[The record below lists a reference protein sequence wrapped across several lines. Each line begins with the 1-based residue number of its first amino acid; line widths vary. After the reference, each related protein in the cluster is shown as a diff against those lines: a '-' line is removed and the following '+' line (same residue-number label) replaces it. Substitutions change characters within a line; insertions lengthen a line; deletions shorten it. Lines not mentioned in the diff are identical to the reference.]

1 LQEDLEAAIAKKQKP
16 TSQKSAEED
25 DSEDKEEKV
34 FEMFDRMVTRLE
46 AQKPAA
52 FLSTAPDATTGIV
65 FNVEGES
72 AYATYES
79 EHGVHA
85 FLEGKAVHNILVD
98 TSEISFK
105 DYKPPSSL
113 ERRGSI
119 TPASHGESRRR
130 VYHRTDSYIEDRM
143 LDDRRDW
150 PSNSAEAIP
159 SMLKDFIEIM
169 HERTAESLIVE

>member
-1 LQEDLEAAIAKKQKP
+1 MAYYTANIPPELKEDLDAAIAKKQKP
-16 TSQKSAEED
+16 ASQKSEEEEEEEED
-25 DSEDKEEKV
+25 EEDKEEKV

-46 AQKPAA
+46 SHKPAA

-65 FNVEGES
+65 FNIEGES

-119 TPASHGESRRR
+119 TLPVTVKVAAAFTIAPMVTLKIECSTIAEIGRATPLKEFRQRSR
-130 VYHRTDSYIEDRM
+130 TS
-143 LDDRRDW
+143 
-150 PSNSAEAIP
+150 
-159 SMLKDFIEIM
+159 
-169 HERTAESLIVE
+169 